1 MAGQGLSRQE
11 LIRRQRRNGFVGRR
25 GELASFRDALQRPSE
40 ELTQFLF
47 HIRGPGGVGKSTLV
61 RQLESAAH
69 EARAVTA
76 YVDESVTG
84 VVEAMTAIG
93 AQFAQ
98 QGTPLKRFDK
108 LLATYQQRRHEADA
122 GAAVGQGPPGPSP
135 STAIVSRVGLVG
147 MGMIPGVGAITG
159 ALDPNQVAAGAEQ
172 LRGMLS
178 ARLRSYD
185 DVQLVLSPLQVLTP
199 VFLQDLAEAA
209 SRRPWVV
216 LFFDTYERTGPL
228 LDDWLRDVLVS
239 ERYGEL
245 PANVLVVT
253 AGQARL
259 DPKYWSDWH
268 DLVVDLPLEPF
279 TEAEARQ
286 LLAAKNVTDER
297 TIEVILHL
305 SGRLPLLVSTLAEAR
320 PVDAADVGDPSGTA
334 VERFLKWET
343 EPARREAAL
352 ACALPQ
358 ELDEDVFCAA
368 VDDPEARELYGWLR
382 SMPFVIDRA
391 GRCHYHEVVRT
402 AMLRLQRQRSPSRW
416 QEQHTRLADTFRE
429 WQVRLDDGTG
439 GWKDERWRAFRLQ
452 EIYHRLCAD
461 PNTALPRALHDLLY
475 VQDHDPAAL
484 RRWVQMLTRASRDV
498 GAREVREWAEHL
510 LTALDAPQPG
520 AAAMTLLLSRATLD
534 PAGRA
539 YAYRLRGWEHI
550 GTDEYDRA
558 VADCTA
564 ALALEPES
572 APAYRGRGFAYHLTG
587 RLEEALADFDR
598 SIEYGL
604 RDAWVLARRGETYRL
619 WGRYAEA
626 LADFDCV
633 VDIDP
638 EAAWTIASRGQTYGA
653 VGRYAEALADFDRA
667 IELEPD
673 SAWMIVE
680 RGHVLESTG
689 RLEEAL
695 ADFDR
700 AVQIAPGVAWT
711 FAGRGEAYRLRGRYT
726 EALADFDCAV
736 DIDPEAAWTIASR
749 GQTYDAVGRY
759 AEALAD
765 FDRAIE
771 LEPDSAWMIV
781 ERGSVLESTGGYT
794 EALVEFGRAI
804 ELRPGR
810 AVDFR
815 YRSQVYRLLGQ
826 YEEALADVACAL
838 DIDPDNGW
846 SLAGRGLIYRLMG
859 RYEEASADF
868 DRAFDVTPGNCW
880 FHYEKA
886 VVLHALG
893 DPERDG
899 HLARVVELVRAAL
912 SEEAP
917 AEIADLGNLVL
928 AYSAM
933 LQREEAERALDDFL
947 SLGPPAGRIGELM
960 IALATQVRVIPEAGG
975 NVALLRRRL
984 EDALPESTPPALREL
999 LRRDRG

>member
-98 QGTPLKRFDK
+98 QGTPLKRFDR

-122 GAAVGQGPPGPSP
+122 GAAAGQGPSGPSP

-147 MGMIPGVGAITG
+147 MGMIPGVGAFTG

-279 TEAEARQ
+279 TDAEARQ

-343 EPARREAAL
+343 EPARRAAAL

-402 AMLRLQRQRSPSRW
+402 AMLRLQRQQSPSRW

-429 WQVRLDDGTG
+429 WRPRLDDGTRP
-439 GWKDERWRAFRLQ
+439 WVNERWRAFRLQ
-452 EIYHRLCAD
+452 ETYHRLCAD
-461 PNTALPRALHDLLY
+461 PGKALPHVLYDLLY
-475 VQDHDPAAL
+475 VQDYDPAAL
-484 RRWVQMLTRASRDV
+484 RRWAQMLTRAGRDADV
-498 GAREVREWAEHL
+498 REVREWAEHL
-510 LTALDAPQPG
+510 LAALDAPQPG
-520 AAAMTLLLSRATLD
+520 VAAMTLLLSRATLD
-534 PAGRA
+534 QADRA
-539 YAYRLRGWEHI
+539 YAYRLRAWEHI
-550 GTDEYDRA
+550 DAEEYDRA
-558 VADCTA
+558 VADFME

-572 APAYRGRGFAYHLTG
+572 ARAFHGRGYAYYLTG
-587 RLEEALADFDR
+587 RFEEALADFDR
-598 SIEYGL
+598 GIENGL
-604 RDAWVLARRGETYRL
+604 RDAWVLFRRGHTYRSL
-619 WGRYAEA
+619 GRYAEA
-626 LADFDCV
+626 LADFDDAVQIAPGVAGALAGRGEVYRLSGRHAEALADFDRV
-633 VDIDP
+633 VDINP
-638 EAAWTIASRGQTYGA
+638 EAAWALARRGQTYRSL
-653 VGRYAEALADFDRA
+653 GRCAEALADFDRA

-673 SAWMIVE
+673 RVWMIVE
-680 RGHVLESTG
+680 RGLALESTG
-689 RLEEAL
+689 RYVEA
-695 ADFDR
+695 
-700 AVQIAPGVAWT
+700 T
-711 FAGRGEAYRLRGRYT
+711 
-726 EALADFDCAV
+726 V
-736 DIDPEAAWTIASR
+736 D
-749 GQTYDAVGRY
+749 
-759 AEALAD
+759 
-765 FDRAIE
+765 
-771 LEPDSAWMIV
+771 
-781 ERGSVLESTGGYT
+781 
-794 EALVEFGRAI
+794 FGRAV

-815 YRSQVYRLLGQ
+815 RRGQAYRLLGR
-826 YEEALADVACAL
+826 YEDALADFGRAL
-838 DIDPDNGW
+838 HIAPDNCW
-846 SLAGRGLIYRLMG
+846 TLAGRGLIYRLMG
-859 RYEEASADF
+859 RCEEASADL
-868 DRAFDVTPGNCW
+868 DGALDVGPDNCW

-912 SEEAP
+912 SEETP